1 MVAAIVLR
9 PPRDPEYVPDR
20 ILLGLSGNTLF
31 AAIQR
36 AVSALGRQNR
46 FKNRAGLLPR
56 PKQPLLTPLSALP
69 MSFERSPS
77 TNNGGGGY
85 DACLTTTTMMDV
97 PPPPSDRVAIVK
109 GMITFGGGQHR
120 HPAVVERDIEA
131 LASAESEYDAMVR
144 EREEVD
150 RISESR
156 RRALDEAEEDVR
168 LATEA
173 EERARKA
180 LEDAR
185 ERAQRS
191 ARDVDGMVRKADHDL
206 SKATALLR
214 RRRDAVR
221 RELRRREYDGA
232 ATGAGAGAGG
242 SFDIDKADDGTI
254 RLNPD
259 FNRQSSMAAMGFE
272 TRTRTTVE
280 ALRREE
286 LRIEGDYSQRSIDVR
301 PADTAHD
308 VPSSPTDD
316 DDDYNEHNETNRD
329 DGSATR
335 TKDRRSRW
343 ATMVPLN
350 PSAKVTVLPVGLRY
364 LAEER

>member
-1 MVAAIVLR
+1 
-9 PPRDPEYVPDR
+9 
-20 ILLGLSGNTLF
+20 
-31 AAIQR
+31 
-36 AVSALGRQNR
+36 
-46 FKNRAGLLPR
+46 
-56 PKQPLLTPLSALP
+56 
-69 MSFERSPS
+69 
-77 TNNGGGGY
+77 
-85 DACLTTTTMMDV
+85 MM
-97 PPPPSDRVAIVK
+97 
-109 GMITFGGGQHR
+109 TFGGGQHR

-168 LATEA
+168 LAMEA

-185 ERAQRS
+185 GRVAESQRILVEAQRS

-214 RRRDAVR
+214 RRRDAARARTGDERGVR
-221 RELRRREYDGA
+221 RRGRRGRA
-232 ATGAGAGAGG
+232 R
-242 SFDIDKADDGTI
+242 SFVVDKADDGTI

-259 FNRQSSMAAMGFE
+259 FDRRSSMAAMGFE

-286 LRIEGDYSQRSIDVR
+286 LRIEGDYLRLVERR
-301 PADTAHD
+301 PA
-308 VPSSPTDD
+308 
-316 DDDYNEHNETNRD
+316 
-329 DGSATR
+329 G
-335 TKDRRSRW
+335 
-343 ATMVPLN
+343 
-350 PSAKVTVLPVGLRY
+350 
-364 LAEER
+364 